1 MKTEERGSCEVVS
14 SWEGGWW
21 SEDIQEGGG
30 VARGH
35 TWALGPE
42 STSRAPAVVVK
53 LLRLHS
59 AAGEGGWAG
68 RECAESCDPLEL
80 WVCKVSA
87 AHGGG
92 S

>member
-59 AAGEGGWAG
+59 AAGGGG
-68 RECAESCDPLEL
+68 GGQAESVRRVVIHWSCGFA
-80 WVCKVSA
+80 K
-87 AHGGG
+87 
-92 S
+92 